1 MDIQNPISINILNQ
15 KITPLKTMGIG
26 QPEEKGMSLFQRAD
40 TEPGMDG
47 SWQPKVEEL
56 VVRSSQYPSDW

>member
-26 QPEEKGMSLFQRAD
+26 QPEEKGTSLFKGLIPNPVWMVLGNQKLK
-40 TEPGMDG
+40 
-47 SWQPKVEEL
+47 SC
-56 VVRSSQYPSDW
+56 